1 MAEISNDELLRLVVA
16 TDDETLSTSTS
27 PKQRMLS
34 VAMGVMKKLGYSGSI
49 LVGTGTPPIV
59 ERIFAAYRSLYR
71 PSDLKVGGVHGGIF
85 MFRDIFARIEIP
97 FGCGEMSINPFK
109 LTDLSEIQLRW
120 LCSNRSSQQMFMDQ
134 FIDIFDFAG
143 GVGGLG
149 DYKTPPKEAL
159 EVFWL
164 AAFQLQ
170 AASAA
175 LSIAFDSR
183 GAVQSALIGA
193 ELALEK
199 GDLSRLE
206 RAKAS
211 EENTATISRRRLK
224 RILPRIRTLIWAE
237 RSRPSN
243 GFRGFVENRYSP
255 VQPSRVETGHIVMG
269 AQYIAGE
276 VMRQAAGFSFR
287 SRLDQSSERVYP
299 SR

>member
-1 MAEISNDELLRLVVA
+1 MADISNDELLRLVVA

-34 VAMGVMKKLGYSGSI
+34 VAMGVMKKLGYSGST

-71 PSDLKVGGVHGGIF
+71 PSDLVGGVHGGIF

-97 FGCGEMSINPFK
+97 FGCGEMSISPFK

-193 ELALEK
+193 ELALK
-199 GDLSRLE
+199 GGLVAIGASESERRKHGHDLASA
-206 RAKAS
+206 AKAYFAAY
-211 EENTATISRRRLK
+211 TDFDLGRALATIKRL
-224 RILPRIRTLIWAE
+224 PA
-237 RSRPSN
+237 
-243 GFRGFVENRYSP
+243 FVENRYSP